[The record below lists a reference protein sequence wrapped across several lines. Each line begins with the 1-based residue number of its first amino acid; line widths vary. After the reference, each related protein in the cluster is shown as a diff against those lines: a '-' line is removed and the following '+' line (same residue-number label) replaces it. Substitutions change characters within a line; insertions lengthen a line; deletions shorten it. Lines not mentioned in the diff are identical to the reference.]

1 MADNLRIRVLRNDIT
16 TVLDKSTLPIEV
28 KRMVIKE
35 IHDLVN
41 DLADKTVQAELE
53 SEMKAKEER
62 GEE

>member
-41 DLADKTVQAELE
+41 ELADKTVQTELE
-53 SEMKAKEER
+53 QEQAKEKK